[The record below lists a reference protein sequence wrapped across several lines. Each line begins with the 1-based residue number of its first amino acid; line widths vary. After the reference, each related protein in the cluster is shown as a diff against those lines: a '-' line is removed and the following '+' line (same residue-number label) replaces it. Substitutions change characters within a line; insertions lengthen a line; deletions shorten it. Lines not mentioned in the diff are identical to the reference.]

1 MMMLLECV
9 FLTYASHAGAPQ
21 IPGYT
26 YGTDQVPPAPIT
38 MEEFAKLKQ
47 AVLFTDED
55 VKYLKMSYDVL
66 KDQVEDI
73 LDVWYGF
80 VGSHDF
86 LVYYFTDKETGQ
98 PNGDYLAAVRK
109 RFGQWILD
117 TARGEYDEKWLAYQ
131 FEIGRRHHR
140 GGKNKTDKVNSVE
153 NINQRYLVAF
163 IVPITTTLKPF
174 LAKKGHSAE
183 DVEKMYLA
191 WLKSVTLQVAIWSH
205 PYVKDGDW

>member
-1 MMMLLECV
+1 MLFMNEILFAYV
-9 FLTYASHAGAPQ
+9 SQSGMPQ

-26 YGTDQVPPAPIT
+26 YGTEAVPAAPIS
-38 MEEFAKLKQ
+38 MDEFSKLKQ

-55 VKYLKMSYDVL
+55 VRYLRMSADVL

-86 LVYYFTDKETGQ
+86 LLYYFTDKETGQ
-98 PNGDYLAAVRK
+98 PNGEYLGAVRK

-117 TARGEYDEKWLAYQ
+117 TANANYDEKWLAYQ

-140 GGKNKTDKVNSVE
+140 SGKNKTDKVNSVE
-153 NINQRYLVAF
+153 NISQRYLVAF

-174 LAKKGHSAE
+174 LAKRGHSAE
-183 DVEKMYLA
+183 EVEKMYLA

-205 PYVKDGDW
+205 PYVRDGDW

>member
-1 MMMLLECV
+1 MFSLWLAYE
-9 FLTYASHAGAPQ
+9 AQGAPAQ

-26 YGTDQVPPAPIT
+26 SGTPAVARAPIS
-38 MEEFAKLKQ
+38 MSEFAKLKQ

-55 VKYLKMSYDVL
+55 VKYLKMSYEVL

-86 LVYYFTDKETGQ
+86 LVYYFGDKTTGE
-98 PNGDYLAAVRK
+98 PIGDYLGAVRK

-117 TARGEYDEKWLAYQ
+117 TAQANYDEDWLAYQ

-140 GGKNKTDKVNSVE
+140 DGKNKTDGVNSVD
-153 NINQRYLVAF
+153 NVSQRYLVAF

-191 WLKSVTLQVAIWSH
+191 WLKSVTLQVAIWSY
-205 PYVKDGDW
+205 PYVKQGDW

>member
-1 MMMLLECV
+1 MMFLECI
-9 FLTYASHAGAPQ
+9 LLSYASQGAAPQ

-26 YGTDQVPPAPIT
+26 FGTDQVPPAPISI
-38 MEEFAKLKQ
+38 EEFARLKES
-47 AVLFTDED
+47 VLLTDDD
-55 VKYLKMSYDVL
+55 VKYLRMSYDVL
-66 KDQVEDI
+66 KNQVEEI

-86 LVYYFTDKETGQ
+86 LVYYFADAGTGN
-98 PNGDYLAAVRK
+98 PNGEYLAAVRK

-117 TARGEYDEKWLAYQ
+117 TARAEYDQKWLAYQ

-140 GGKNKTDKVNSVE
+140 TGKNRTDNVKSIE
-153 NINQRYLVAF
+153 NISHRYLVAF

-191 WLKSVTLQVAIWSH
+191 WLKSVTLQVAIWSYV
-205 PYVKDGDW
+205 YVKEGDW

>member
-1 MMMLLECV
+1 MLILDWIT
-9 FLTYASHAGAPQ
+9 LAYDAQGATAQ

-26 YGTDQVPPAPIT
+26 YGTAAVAPAPIT
-38 MEEFAKLKQ
+38 MEDFQKLKT
-47 AVLFTDED
+47 AVLFSDED

-80 VGSHDF
+80 VASHDF
-86 LVYYFTDKETGQ
+86 LVYYFSDKETGE
-98 PNGDYLAAVRK
+98 PLGDYLGAVRK

-117 TARGEYDEKWLAYQ
+117 TARGDYDEKWLAYQ
-131 FEIGRRHHR
+131 FEIGKRHHR
-140 GGKNKTDKVNSVE
+140 QGKNKTDGVNSVD
-153 NINQRYLVAF
+153 NISQRYLVAF

-174 LAKKGHSAE
+174 LAKKGHSPE

-191 WLKSVTLQVAIWSH
+191 WLKSVTLQVALWSY